1 MTLNELFAKVYNKSS
16 EQIDI
21 ETALLNKEK
30 ILRHEYDYHTLN
42 LSTIASKLIEQAG
55 RWCERYASDVI
66 ITWDTVRD
74 IINKHVS
81 SAEKLE
87 TEYVAFGF
95 RRNGVDSN
103 NFIASRLHNYVYDG
117 LKEYTHIFV
126 VEIKDTLYDDFKTMY
141 VSLANVDDAIYS
153 VMRDDLDKYYNT
165 DN

>member
-66 ITWDTVRD
+66 ITWD
-74 IINKHVS
+74 K
-81 SAEKLE
+81 
-87 TEYVAFGF
+87 
-95 RRNGVDSN
+95 
-103 NFIASRLHNYVYDG
+103 
-117 LKEYTHIFV
+117 
-126 VEIKDTLYDDFKTMY
+126 
-141 VSLANVDDAIYS
+141 
-153 VMRDDLDKYYNT
+153 
-165 DN
+165 